1 MPRRTPNPN
10 RAKIHRVYTVDEAA
24 RALDVHK
31 HTVRRWIAAD
41 GLEVV
46 DDRRPLLI
54 GGAVLRAFLTARRA
68 KKRQRCGAGQLYCV
82 SCRSPREPAGGFAEY
97 LPLNPNSGNL
107 RAICPVCD
115 CLMHRRTT
123 WEKLPLVCGPM
134 EIALPQGESRLCS
147 PASLSLNGELDEEGG
162 TNANALA

>member
-1 MPRRTPNPN
+1 MPRRAHNPN

-31 HTVRRWIAAD
+31 NTVRRWVAAD

-46 DDRRPLLI
+46 DDRRPQLI
-54 GGAVLRAFLTARRA
+54 RGTVLRAFLMARRA
-68 KKRQRCGAGQLYCV
+68 RKRQTCAPGQLYCV
-82 SCRSPREPAGGFAEY
+82 RCRAPREPAGGFAEY

-123 WEKLPLVCGPM
+123 REQLPLIQGAIEV
-134 EIALPQGESRLCS
+134 ALS
-147 PASLSLNGELDEEGG
+147 
-162 TNANALA
+162 